1 MENTIK
7 LLTLQ
12 RLKSA
17 GGDDNFNKFIE
28 LYKPK
33 SELVAAVLGE
43 GDTELDSNRR
53 YQEYLELLQN
63 NQPTAE
69 EQVQTPIGEE
79 RVQTPTGEERVQ
91 TPNQPSTIS
100 SETGKNSVITSI
112 LNYDTSQENKEYLIK
127 LAKRESSYQPLVQNS
142 GGYFGLYQFGNAAL
156 KDVGMSKDDLKK
168 SLNNQHKAA
177 LALANQNEKILKD
190 IIQKYNGK
198 YKNGVK
204 LTRNG
209 ILAMAHLLGAGS
221 VQDYF
226 NNTKNTPFSKNG
238 FVDGNKT
245 HILEYAKL
253 FS

>member
-17 GGDDNFNKFIE
+17 GGDDNFNKFID

-33 SELVAAVLGE
+33 SELVAAILGE
-43 GDTELDSNRR
+43 GDTELESNRR
-53 YQEYLELLQN
+53 YQEYLEMLQN
-63 NQPTAE
+63 NQPVDG
-69 EQVQTPIGEE
+69 EQAQITEQPEQTSTTPI
-79 RVQTPTGEERVQ
+79 
-91 TPNQPSTIS
+91 
-100 SETGKNSVITSI
+100 ETEKNSVITSI
-112 LNYDTSQENKEYLIK
+112 LNYDTSEENKEYLIK

-142 GGYFGLYQFGNAAL
+142 GGYFGLYQFGNSAL

-177 LALANQNEKILKD
+177 LTLAKQNEEVLED

-198 YKNGVK
+198 YKEGVK
-204 LTRNG
+204 ITKNG

-221 VQDYF
+221 VKDYF
-226 NNTKNTPFSKNG
+226 NGTKNTPFSKNG

-245 HILEYAKL
+245 HILDYAKL

>member
-12 RLKSA
+12 RLKNA

-33 SELVAAVLGE
+33 SELVAAILGE

-53 YQEYLELLQN
+53 HQEYLELLQN
-63 NQPTAE
+63 NQPVVE
-69 EQVQTPIGEE
+69 DQVQTAE
-79 RVQTPTGEERVQ
+79 
-91 TPNQPSTIS
+91 QPSPTSSTIPT
-100 SETGKNSVITSI
+100 ETEKNSVITSI
-112 LNYDTSQENKEYLIK
+112 LGYDTSQENKEYLIK
-127 LAKRESSYQPLVQNS
+127 LAKRESSYQPLAQNS
-142 GGYFGLYQFGNAAL
+142 GGYFGLYQFGNSAL
-156 KDVGMSKDDLKK
+156 KAVGMSKDDLKN
-168 SLNNQHKAA
+168 SLSNQHKAA
-177 LALANQNEKILKD
+177 LTLANQNEKILKD

-198 YKNGVK
+198 YKDGVK

-226 NNTKNTPFSKNG
+226 NNTKTTTFSRNG

>member
-17 GGDDNFNKFIE
+17 GGDDNFNKFID

-33 SELVAAVLGE
+33 SELVAEVLGE
-43 GDTELDSNRR
+43 GDTELESNRR
-53 YQEYLELLQN
+53 YQEYLEMLQN
-63 NQPTAE
+63 NQPVDG
-69 EQVQTPIGEE
+69 EQAQITEQPEQTSTTPI
-79 RVQTPTGEERVQ
+79 
-91 TPNQPSTIS
+91 
-100 SETGKNSVITSI
+100 ETEKNSVITSI
-112 LNYDTSQENKEYLIK
+112 LNYDTSEENKEYLIK

-142 GGYFGLYQFGNAAL
+142 GGYFGLYQFGNSAL

-177 LALANQNEKILKD
+177 LTLAKQNEEVLED

-198 YKNGVK
+198 YKEGVK
-204 LTRNG
+204 ITKNG

-221 VQDYF
+221 VKDYF
-226 NNTKNTPFSKNG
+226 NGTKNTPFSKNG

-245 HILEYAKL
+245 HILDYAKL

>member
-63 NQPTAE
+63 NQPIAE
-69 EQVQTPIGEE
+69 EQ
-79 RVQTPTGEERVQ
+79 VQTPTGEERVQ

-100 SETGKNSVITSI
+100 SETDKNSVITSI

-142 GGYFGLYQFGNAAL
+142 GGYFGLYQFGDAAL

-177 LALANQNEKILKD
+177 LALAKQNEKILKD
-190 IIQKYNGK
+190 IIRKYNGK

-226 NNTKNTPFSKNG
+226 NNTKNTHFSKNG
-238 FVDGNKT
+238 FFDGNKT

>member
-17 GGDDNFNKFIE
+17 GGDDNFNKFID

-33 SELVAAVLGE
+33 SELVAAILGE
-43 GDTELDSNRR
+43 GDTELESNRR
-53 YQEYLELLQN
+53 HQEYLEMLQN
-63 NQPTAE
+63 NQPVDA
-69 EQVQTPIGEE
+69 EQVQITEQPEQTSTTPI
-79 RVQTPTGEERVQ
+79 
-91 TPNQPSTIS
+91 
-100 SETGKNSVITSI
+100 ETEKNSVITSI
-112 LNYDTSQENKEYLIK
+112 LNYDTSEENKEYLIK

-142 GGYFGLYQFGNAAL
+142 GGYFGLYQFGKSAL

-177 LALANQNEKILKD
+177 LALAKQNERVLKD
-190 IIQKYNGK
+190 IIQQYNGK
-198 YKNGVK
+198 YKEGVK

-221 VQDYF
+221 VKDYF
-226 NNTKNTPFSKNG
+226 NGTKNTHFSKNG

-245 HILEYAKL
+245 YILDYAKL

>member
-12 RLKSA
+12 RLKNA

-33 SELVAAVLGE
+33 SELVAAILGE
-43 GDTELDSNRR
+43 EDAELDSNRR
-53 YQEYLELLQN
+53 HQEYLELLQN
-63 NQPTAE
+63 NQPVVE
-69 EQVQTPIGEE
+69 DQVQTAE
-79 RVQTPTGEERVQ
+79 
-91 TPNQPSTIS
+91 QPSTIPT
-100 SETGKNSVITSI
+100 ETEKNSVITSI
-112 LNYDTSQENKEYLIK
+112 LGYDTSQENKDYLIK
-127 LAKRESSYQPLVQNS
+127 LAKRESSYRPLVQNS
-142 GGYFGLYQFGNAAL
+142 GGYFGLYQFGKSAL
-156 KDVGMSKDDLKK
+156 KAVGMSKDDLKN
-168 SLNNQHKAA
+168 SLSNQHKAA
-177 LALANQNEKILKD
+177 LTLASQNEKILKD
-190 IIQKYNGK
+190 IIQKFNGK
-198 YKNGVK
+198 YKDGVK

-209 ILAMAHLLGAGS
+209 ILAMAHLLGASS

-226 NNTKNTPFSKNG
+226 NNTKNTTFSRNG

>member
-12 RLKSA
+12 RLKNA

-33 SELVAAVLGE
+33 SELVAAILGE
-43 GDTELDSNRR
+43 EDTELDSNRR

-69 EQVQTPIGEE
+69 EQVQTPE
-79 RVQTPTGEERVQ
+79 
-91 TPNQPSTIS
+91 QPSTIS
-100 SETGKNSVITSI
+100 SETEKNSVITSI

-127 LAKRESSYQPLVQNS
+127 LAKRESSYRPLVQNS
-142 GGYFGLYQFGNAAL
+142 GGYFGLYQFGNSAL
-156 KDVGMSKDDLKK
+156 KDIGMSKDDLKK

-177 LALANQNEKILKD
+177 LALANQNEEILKD

-198 YKNGVK
+198 YKDGVK
-204 LTRNG
+204 ITRNG

-226 NNTKNTPFSKNG
+226 NNTKNTPFSRNG

>member
-12 RLKSA
+12 RLKST
-17 GGDDNFNKFIE
+17 GGDDNFNKFID

-33 SELVAAVLGE
+33 SELVAEILGE
-43 GDTELDSNRR
+43 GDTELESNRR
-53 YQEYLELLQN
+53 HQEYLEMLRN
-63 NQPTAE
+63 NQPIDE
-69 EQVQTPIGEE
+69 EQVQITEQPE
-79 RVQTPTGEERVQ
+79 QTTTGTE
-91 TPNQPSTIS
+91 
-100 SETGKNSVITSI
+100 KNSVINSI
-112 LNYDTSQENKEYLIK
+112 LNYDTSKENKEYLIK

-142 GGYFGLYQFGNAAL
+142 GGYFGLYQFGKSAL
-156 KDVGMSKDDLKK
+156 KDVGMTIDDLKK
-168 SLNNQHKAA
+168 SLSNQHKAA
-177 LALANQNEKILKD
+177 LTLAKQNEEILKD

-198 YKNGVK
+198 YKEGVK
-204 LTRNG
+204 LTKNG

-221 VQDYF
+221 VKDYF
-226 NNTKNTPFSKNG
+226 NGTKNTPFSKNG

>member
-17 GGDDNFNKFIE
+17 GGDDNFNKFID

-43 GDTELDSNRR
+43 GDTELESNRR
-53 YQEYLELLQN
+53 YQEYLEMLQN
-63 NQPTAE
+63 NQPVDE
-69 EQVQTPIGEE
+69 EQVQITEQPEQTSTTPI
-79 RVQTPTGEERVQ
+79 
-91 TPNQPSTIS
+91 
-100 SETGKNSVITSI
+100 ETEKNSVITSI
-112 LNYDTSQENKEYLIK
+112 LNYDTSKENKEYLIK

-142 GGYFGLYQFGNAAL
+142 GGYFGLYQFGNSAL

-226 NNTKNTPFSKNG
+226 NGTQNTHFSRNE

>member
-12 RLKSA
+12 RLKST
-17 GGDDNFNKFIE
+17 GGDDNFNKFID

-43 GDTELDSNRR
+43 GDTELESNRR
-53 YQEYLELLQN
+53 YQEYLEMLQN
-63 NQPTAE
+63 NQPVDV
-69 EQVQTPIGEE
+69 EQVQITEQPEQTSTTPI
-79 RVQTPTGEERVQ
+79 
-91 TPNQPSTIS
+91 
-100 SETGKNSVITSI
+100 ETEKNSVITSI
-112 LNYDTSQENKEYLIK
+112 LNYDTSKENKEYLIK

-142 GGYFGLYQFGNAAL
+142 GGYFGLYQFGNSAL

-226 NNTKNTPFSKNG
+226 NGTQNTSFSRNG

>member
-69 EQVQTPIGEE
+69 EQVQTP
-79 RVQTPTGEERVQ
+79 TGEEQVQ

-100 SETGKNSVITSI
+100 SETEKNSVITSI

-142 GGYFGLYQFGNAAL
+142 GGYFGLYQFGNSAL
-156 KDVGMSKDDLKK
+156 KAVGMNKDDLKR

-177 LALANQNEKILKD
+177 LALANKNEEILKD

-226 NNTKNTPFSKNG
+226 NNTKNTTFAKNG

-245 HILEYAKL
+245 PILEYAKL